1 MFEWFKGGKD
11 TSNVILFPETK
22 GYTQV
27 PLITPPKENNAL
39 YMIGSTDDG
48 RVQLRVGSDYSLTL
62 TLHEDAVAHLIKQLA
77 VVIDHA
83 YEVTVKEVE

>member
-1 MFEWFKGGKD
+1 MFEWLKGGKD
-11 TSNVILFPETK
+11 TSNVIPFPETRE
-22 GYTQV
+22 YPQIPYV
-27 PLITPPKENNAL
+27 ASPKENNAL

-62 TLHEDAVAHLIKQLA
+62 TMNEDAVATLIKQLA

-83 YEVTVKEVE
+83 YEVSVKEVE

>member
-11 TSNVILFPETK
+11 TSNVIPFPE
-22 GYTQV
+22 
-27 PLITPPKENNAL
+27 PRDHPMIPKEKNAL
-39 YMIGSTDDG
+39 YMIGTTDDG